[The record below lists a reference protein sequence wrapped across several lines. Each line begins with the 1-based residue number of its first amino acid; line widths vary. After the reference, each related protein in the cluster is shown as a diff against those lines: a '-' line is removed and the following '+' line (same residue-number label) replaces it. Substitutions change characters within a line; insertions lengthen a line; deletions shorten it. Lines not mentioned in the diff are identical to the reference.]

1 MVADILKRP
10 HYKAGDTLRL
20 IVPFLK
26 AYDVTDNKMHEFA
39 RRNLVLVRNSK
50 ETLRHI
56 GKSAYAFIVS
66 TSYEHYIRAVCVALG
81 FPFEN
86 TYCTRLKIDHLS
98 ILDEEKTV
106 LKKTAEEITQMQQIR
121 IPPEAE
127 SLKDFS
133 PNDRETIRLLD
144 DIFWKEMA
152 GLKIGK
158 AFSEVDPI
166 GGTGKADAVS
176 DIVNRFN
183 QPIENVLYVG
193 DSITDQEAFRLVRN
207 EGGLAV
213 SFNGNQYAV
222 KNADIAVL
230 SETGLVTAVIASIFF
245 KDGKQAA
252 LDFARTWSR
261 RESENDLVDKS
272 LGKGLFRMQSLD
284 ATRIEVINSDNI
296 IRLCKESSEF
306 RKKVRGEAAGRI
318 G

>member
-66 TSYEHYIRAVCVALG
+66 TSYEHYIRAVCEALG

-272 LGKGLFRMQSLD
+272 LGKGLFRMQSLG